1 MYVYQIFSKPIPD
14 SLKAAYNNGCSDII
28 YNPTVVLEYWGPAY
42 GSLCFPKD

>member
-14 SLKAAYNNGCSDII
+14 SLKGAYNNGCSDII
-28 YNPTVVLEYWGPAY
+28 YNPTVVLEYWDPAY